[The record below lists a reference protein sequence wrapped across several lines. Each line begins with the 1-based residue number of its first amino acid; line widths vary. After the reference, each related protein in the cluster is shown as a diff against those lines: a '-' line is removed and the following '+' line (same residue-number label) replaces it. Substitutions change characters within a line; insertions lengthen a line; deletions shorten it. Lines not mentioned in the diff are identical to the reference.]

1 MRHAV
6 LPWGKSIEK
15 EADVMH
21 ERRGLSE
28 RISCNGTWLICLYL
42 TCIRIHTDASPCLV
56 SVFLFFFFS
65 PRAWLTACGASA
77 AAAAHRSPQR
87 TLL

>member
-28 RISCNGTWLICLYL
+28 SISCNGTWLICLYL
-42 TCIRIHTDASPCLV
+42 TCIGIHTDASPCLV
-56 SVFLFFFFS
+56 PDFFFCFS
-65 PRAWLTACGASA
+65 SRAWLTAGGASA